1 MPAVGTYVLDTK
13 RLRLRPL
20 TQSDLDSL
28 VQIVAN
34 PDVVK
39 TMLGDVSTSELARSY
54 AQGWIYPDEFWNE
67 HQYGFW
73 GVVDRYGTFGPVGR
87 VVGVV
92 GADVPPLEVG
102 QGPEVYY
109 IFAQDVWRKGVAS
122 EAVHRMFEYLFDVIG
137 LSALEALVFAERNP
151 GSVRLLENMGMRLV
165 GRLPGLNHHVTT
177 VRALKVM
184 QFDVWRVRNAPLGK
198 AEETLADAAFRIGQL
213 LAEGVSSREMM
224 TLALTEAAMSHGSS
238 ATRHMKN
245 IIDKSLAAGSAA
257 KGVAHYRL
265 HRSDYLSRRA
275 AVE

>member
-39 TMLGDVSTSELARSY
+39 TMLGDVSTSELTRSY
-54 AQGWIYPDEFWNE
+54 AQGWIYPDDFWNE

-109 IFAQDVWRKGVAS
+109 IFAQDVWRKGVAR
-122 EAVHRMFEYLFDVIG
+122 EAVHRMFDYLFDVIG

-151 GSVRLLENMGMRLV
+151 GSVRLLEKMGMRLV
-165 GRLPGLNHHVTT
+165 GRLPCLNHHMT
-177 VRALKVM
+177 R
-184 QFDVWRVRNAPLGK
+184 WRR
-198 AEETLADAAFRIGQL
+198 
-213 LAEGVSSREMM
+213 
-224 TLALTEAAMSHGSS
+224 
-238 ATRHMKN
+238 
-245 IIDKSLAAGSAA
+245 
-257 KGVAHYRL
+257 
-265 HRSDYLSRRA
+265 
-275 AVE
+275 